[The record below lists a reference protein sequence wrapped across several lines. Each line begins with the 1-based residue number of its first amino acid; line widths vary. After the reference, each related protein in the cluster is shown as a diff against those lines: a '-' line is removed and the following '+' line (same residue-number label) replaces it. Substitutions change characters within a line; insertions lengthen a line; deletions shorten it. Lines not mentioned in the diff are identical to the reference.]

1 MKLTKKNIHAWPY
14 DLHNATT
21 YLRYVLEFHS
31 NLEFLLKCEEF
42 NWDLNLHD
50 WIFKFGNSPTLEQ
63 KKARFYRLEMT
74 KWTIKDTLVSAI
86 FYILKRKSLT
96 GLEFSIGII
105 IQNYMRFICN
115 DEYSD
120 IVLEVYALFDVFNL
134 YPEQCSKGCMEYFDN
149 IYSRYYEVEKEAH
162 LNSQGLIKCLNLIQ
176 IKPEPLFEIISL
188 CNYLRSSV
196 PFISFLKRYRK
207 SNYDNFVNQSLYD
220 QLATTVHSC
229 SYSELE
235 IFFENKNTTIDC
247 FFLEFNKVEKERI
260 FNLMFKKIQNKDNS
274 VFSLCKGV
282 GISCFLVLIGI
293 GLIPI
298 PMVSKSRYN
307 SYSTN
312 RPTSGVFAMLPT
324 PGRNIYSRSQTNS
337 ASSTPSHQI
346 SNRSSFSSF
355 AALNED
361 ASPSQRLPFE
371 EEKKIL
377 SKIIFTQKKKS
388 ILKRFAQ
395 WTCLKNPTTTNAN
408 LLENRP
414 STASTDIP
422 SAQAFF
428 PTSKRIIAGERLK
441 KKQINLINEDQKA
454 TLVDSLF
461 INGSEEKVG
470 TEVLGIHQHIIR
482 KEFKKNAIKRLNLEK
497 TYAYFL
503 PDTTGSYKRITLI
516 GNVMDCAASKQLKGK
531 FKKIVE
537 RDSAYQFID
546 NTFEHLIPS
555 KWLETMKI
563 NRLPRSGSG
572 DPSIGPLMSFS
583 ANNIMGKTQVS
594 FLEPFLE
601 RQKVD
606 PRFTIFSCDSR
617 YTMVELLSKWCVNQQ
632 EAGLAQIQNKC
643 YTEFLDAKE
652 KIYQD
657 CASKAKSLGDWNK
670 LSDDKKYRKA
680 GPQIE
685 QFLTQKIDSG
695 YSEVFDEALIEVY
708 RQSYKLALPFSL
720 WDINNWC
727 SFLGLEA
734 EQTPGYFV
742 VRSVVDHS
750 KSQIE
755 NKFCLIPY
763 RNLTTRLVPCPLET
777 CINQFKQQQFKTR
790 LVEEMCVHLENSWP
804 EISSNSA
811 NAKLAELLKKEQNRM
826 HEINQVLL
834 HNSREIYND
843 LEKKEAST
851 NPSLVFFNKDG
862 EAISQE
868 LSAGFS
874 TYKKDFKIQLDQFE
888 ARIKTNN
895 WETEAGSPLNSPQI
909 TFQKLWNNDEI
920 NLSVDVQTSL
930 PSSFKCTKFIE
941 SFDCHFENPP
951 ESYSLESLVPGSNV
965 NLSGSGEPSADNYV
979 Q

>member
-1 MKLTKKNIHAWPY
+1 
-14 DLHNATT
+14 
-21 YLRYVLEFHS
+21 
-31 NLEFLLKCEEF
+31 
-42 NWDLNLHD
+42 
-50 WIFKFGNSPTLEQ
+50 
-63 KKARFYRLEMT
+63 
-74 KWTIKDTLVSAI
+74 
-86 FYILKRKSLT
+86 
-96 GLEFSIGII
+96 
-105 IQNYMRFICN
+105 
-115 DEYSD
+115 
-120 IVLEVYALFDVFNL
+120 
-134 YPEQCSKGCMEYFDN
+134 
-149 IYSRYYEVEKEAH
+149 
-162 LNSQGLIKCLNLIQ
+162 
-176 IKPEPLFEIISL
+176 
-188 CNYLRSSV
+188 
-196 PFISFLKRYRK
+196 
-207 SNYDNFVNQSLYD
+207 
-220 QLATTVHSC
+220 
-229 SYSELE
+229 
-235 IFFENKNTTIDC
+235 
-247 FFLEFNKVEKERI
+247 
-260 FNLMFKKIQNKDNS
+260 
-274 VFSLCKGV
+274 
-282 GISCFLVLIGI
+282 
-293 GLIPI
+293 
-298 PMVSKSRYN
+298 
-307 SYSTN
+307 
-312 RPTSGVFAMLPT
+312 
-324 PGRNIYSRSQTNS
+324 
-337 ASSTPSHQI
+337 
-346 SNRSSFSSF
+346 
-355 AALNED
+355 
-361 ASPSQRLPFE
+361 
-371 EEKKIL
+371 
-377 SKIIFTQKKKS
+377 
-388 ILKRFAQ
+388 
-395 WTCLKNPTTTNAN
+395 
-408 LLENRP
+408 
-414 STASTDIP
+414 
-422 SAQAFF
+422 
-428 PTSKRIIAGERLK
+428 
-441 KKQINLINEDQKA
+441 
-454 TLVDSLF
+454 
-461 INGSEEKVG
+461 
-470 TEVLGIHQHIIR
+470 
-482 KEFKKNAIKRLNLEK
+482 
-497 TYAYFL
+497 
-503 PDTTGSYKRITLI
+503 
-516 GNVMDCAASKQLKGK
+516 MDCATSKQLKGK

-670 LSDDKKYRKA
+670 LSDEKKYRKA

-708 RQSYKLALPFSL
+708 RKSYKLALPFSL
-720 WDINNWC
+720 RDINNWC

-734 EQTPGYFV
+734 AQTPGYFV
-742 VRSVVDHS
+742 VRSVVNHS

-834 HNSREIYND
+834 NHSCGIYND

-868 LSAGFS
+868 LSTGFS
-874 TYKKDFKIQLDQFE
+874 TYKKDFKIQLDDFE

-895 WETEAGSPLNSPQI
+895 WETEAGSPLDSPQV
-909 TFQKLWNNDEI
+909 TFTNLYDRKMD
-920 NLSVDVQTSL
+920 LSVDVQTSL

-951 ESYSLESLVPGSNV
+951 ESYSLESLAPGSNV